1 MYMRYAFNDDKVQG
15 VYSKLT
21 DSRTCF
27 VSYMG

>member
-1 MYMRYAFNDDKVQG
+1 MDKVQG

-21 DSRTCF
+21 DWRTCF